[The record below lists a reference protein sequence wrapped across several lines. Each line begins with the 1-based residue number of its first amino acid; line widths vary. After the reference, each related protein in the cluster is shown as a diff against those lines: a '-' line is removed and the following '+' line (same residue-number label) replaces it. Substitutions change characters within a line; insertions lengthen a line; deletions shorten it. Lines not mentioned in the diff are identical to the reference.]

1 MEKIQKSHI
10 TVSSTDSNNSTFN
23 NFMKNNSTK
32 KKTIIND
39 NLEKALKKLI
49 LISLKN
55 RKYLEKNDYFF
66 SNSNNKKKNIKKIKL
81 KLTPFQEYEKYKN
94 LSMKRQ
100 LSNSTFNSSLFNA
113 RWAKIKINDLLTV
126 KNYHHL
132 KKSKSDLNQL
142 SSYNYND
149 NKKVRNRFFI
159 SSIDNGRIN
168 NIFNSKESNNIKRNI
183 KFYYSYDNNNYNK
196 EFRVKLCQTINE
208 FKTIDNNLKNAKK
221 RKLPK
226 INKYKG
232 YLVSKTPSFGSIK
245 LNNNKSKYRNILGF
259 KDENQK
265 YQIPLIDMNKF
276 QFANEKM
283 KNYK

>member
-10 TVSSTDSNNSTFN
+10 TVSSADSNNSTFN

>member
-232 YLVSKTPSFGSIK
+232 YLVSKTPSFGSIN
-245 LNNNKSKYRNILGF
+245 LNNNKSKYRNILRF

-276 QFANEKM
+276 QFTNEIM

>member
-245 LNNNKSKYRNILGF
+245 LNNNKSKYRNILRF

-276 QFANEKM
+276 QFTNEIM